1 MDNDDDHYVDND
13 IDDDDDNGNDNDN
26 NKDNPVGQ
34 RFVPTQSNE

>member
-34 RFVPTQSNE
+34 RFVTTQSNE